1 MKTVSVE
8 QVIAGVMELIGEDYS
23 HRQMQ
28 DIKMIL
34 YMVLARYDIVEAERE
49 LSTERDI
56 NQELLK
62 AMKTDMQLRGCTD
75 DSIEMYQHEIRFFER
90 FTNRSFLQVQP
101 ADVMQFL
108 AYGKIVRGWKDST
121 YNTKLRILRKFYDF
135 LVEYDYMDKNPCRK
149 IKETKVEHVMGQTV
163 DSVQRETL
171 RYGCTQE
178 RDIAIMDM
186 LYSTGIRVSE
196 LCRLNRADI
205 NMETMSGKVY
215 GKGKKERVIY
225 FSGQAKVHLRNYLE
239 NRTDDNPALFVSLQ
253 RPYGRLS
260 DDGVR
265 YILRKLAE
273 RNAQVEGVRLT
284 PHVLRRSI
292 GTDMLNRGAPI
303 DLVADKL
310 GHANIDTTRQCYA
323 AYSQA
328 SLRQGNMKYAEI

>member
-8 QVIAGVMELIGEDYS
+8 QVIANVLQMMGEGYD
-23 HRQMQ
+23 RQLLQ
-28 DIKMIL
+28 DIKM
-34 YMVLARYDIVEAERE
+34 VLCMALSSYTITEEEYE
-49 LSTERDI
+49 LSTEMDM

-62 AMKTDMQLRGCTD
+62 AMAIDMKLRGCTD
-75 DSIEMYQHEIRFFER
+75 DSIRMYVYEIRAFEKYIDR
-90 FTNRSFLQVQP
+90 HFLQVQP
-101 ADVMQFL
+101 ADVMRYL
-108 AYGKIVRGWKDST
+108 ANGKIHLKWKDTT
-121 YNTKLRILRKFYDF
+121 YNTKLRVLRKFYDF

-149 IKETKVEHVMGQTV
+149 VKETKIEHVMGQTV

-171 RYGCTQE
+171 RYGCTEE

-205 NMETMSGKVY
+205 NMESMSCKVY
-215 GKGKKERVIY
+215 GKGRKERVIY

-239 NRTDDNPALFVSLQ
+239 SRTDDNPALFVSLQ
-253 RPYGRLS
+253 RPHRRLS

-265 YILRKLAE
+265 YMLKKLVE
-273 RNAQVEGVRLT
+273 RNGQAEGIRLT